1 MPTASERVPQLR
13 ELGAFLRTRRE
24 ELNPNDVGVRQA
36 GQRRRVHGLRRDEV
50 AELANISSDYYARI
64 EQGRLVPSE
73 PVFAAVVEAL
83 RLDADQAEYLR
94 SLAAYAEGSP
104 GGRRVPAGSG
114 GRTQVRPQVKWL
126 LEQLSDTPAIVLGP
140 RTDILA
146 WNPLAAQVYVDF
158 DDLAPDELNYVRL
171 VFIDPRMRALFDDWP
186 SVARACVA
194 ILRREAVANPSDP
207 ALSALVGELSIADRQ
222 FGQWWAARNV
232 ARQDFGTKMLHHPLV
247 GELTL
252 DWEIFRYAGAPE
264 QQLVL
269 NSVRPGSDT
278 QRRLARLAATGRE
291 TAPTEAGSVPRN
303 KQT

>member
-1 MPTASERVPQLR
+1 MPTASERTPQLR

-24 ELNPNDVGVRQA
+24 ELEPSALGLQT
-36 GQRRRVHGLRRDEV
+36 GLRRRVRGLRRDEV

-73 PVFAAVVEAL
+73 TVFAAVVEAL

-94 SLAAYAEGSP
+94 SLAAHGGSP
-104 GGRRVPAGSG
+104 RARSVTANGSTT
-114 GRTQVRPQVKWL
+114 RAQVRPQVRWL
-126 LEQLSDTPAIVLGP
+126 LEQLTEAPAIVLGP

-146 WNPLAAQVYVDF
+146 WNRLAAQVYVDF
-158 DDLAPDELNYVRL
+158 DRLARHELNYVRL
-171 VFIDPRMRALFDDWP
+171 VFTDPRMRSLFADWP

-232 ARQDFGTKMLHHPLV
+232 ARQDFGTKVLRHPLV

-252 DWEIFRYAGAPE
+252 DWEIFRHAGAPE
-264 QQLVL
+264 QQLIL

-278 QRRLARLAATGRE
+278 QRRLARLAAEGR
-291 TAPTEAGSVPRN
+291 
-303 KQT
+303 Q